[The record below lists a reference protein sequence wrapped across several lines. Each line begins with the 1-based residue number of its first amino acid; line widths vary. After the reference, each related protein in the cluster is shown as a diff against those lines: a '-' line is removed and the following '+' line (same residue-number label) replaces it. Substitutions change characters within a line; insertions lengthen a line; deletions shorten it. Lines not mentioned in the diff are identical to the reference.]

1 VLGRIAVNCLTTDR
15 KDMRARSPVIAIAG
29 AVILLS
35 AAAAAAPD
43 TSAERADPFVWLEQ
57 VDGERAM
64 AWVRAEDAKTAAVL
78 EQDARYPGLFKEAL
92 ELAEA
97 KDRIPEPQLIG
108 GRILNRWQD
117 AAHVRGIWR
126 RTSLAGYQKS
136 APAWMTILDLDAL
149 AVAEKANW
157 FWSGA
162 DCEEPAERR
171 CMIGLSDGGEDAVT
185 LREFDL
191 RSARFVDGGF
201 SLPRGKQGAAWQDA
215 DTLLVS
221 REWSPGELTSSG
233 YPFVVKRIRRGQ
245 PLSAAVEVFRGTAS
259 DVGVSPSAFNDG
271 AGHRE
276 LIIARAISFF
286 EDEYHLVGS
295 NGTRKLALPLKAR
308 VVALVKGRLVVSLRE
323 DWTAD
328 AGVTYRQGSLVSI
341 DLAAAIAAPERL
353 RPTLIYAPGPREAFG
368 QAAATR
374 GHLLVSV
381 LDNVKGRAYVY
392 TPEPAGK
399 WSRRRIALTDNVSIH
414 IVDADL
420 HSDRAFLSVTGFLTP
435 TSLWLADLATGAL
448 ASVKTLPPRFDASH
462 HVVEQF
468 EATSSDGTR
477 VPYFVVHRI
486 DMKLDGNT
494 PTILTAYGGFL
505 VSETPYYSPETGK
518 LWLER
523 GGALV
528 LANIR
533 GGGEFGPA
541 WHEAGL
547 KTHRQRIFDDFTAV
561 ARDLIAKGITS
572 PAHLGIKGG
581 SNGGL
586 LMGVQFIQHPELWG
600 AVDMQVPLL
609 DMLGYEHIAAGSSW
623 VGEYGSVSNPDERAF
638 LASISPYDNVK
649 PGVRYPEALIW
660 STTKDDR
667 VGPQHARKFAARL
680 AAMGVPYLFYEV
692 VQGGHG
698 SGATLAEKAAMTA
711 REFTYFWRKL
721 APPENPR

>member
-1 VLGRIAVNCLTTDR
+1 
-15 KDMRARSPVIAIAG
+15 MRAPPPLIAIAS
-29 AVILLS
+29 AMVLAS
-35 AAAAAAPD
+35 AAAASGADSGAAR
-43 TSAERADPFVWLEQ
+43 EDPFVWLER
-57 VDGERAM
+57 VDDERAM

-78 EQDARYPGLFKEAL
+78 EEDARYSGLFEEAL
-92 ELAEA
+92 EIAEA
-97 KDRIPEPQLIG
+97 KDRIPEPRLIG

-117 AAHVRGIWR
+117 ADHVRGIWR
-126 RTSLAGYQKS
+126 RTSLADYQKS
-136 APAWMTILDLDAL
+136 APSWTTILDLDAL
-149 AVAEKANW
+149 AAAEKANW

-162 DCEEPAERR
+162 DCEERAERR

-201 SLPRGKQGAAWQDA
+201 SLPRGKQDAAWQDA
-215 DTLLVS
+215 DTLLVA
-221 REWSPGELTSSG
+221 REWSPGELTRSG
-233 YPFVVKRIRRGQ
+233 YPFVVKRIKRGQ

-271 AGHRE
+271 AGHRA
-276 LIIARAISFF
+276 LVIRRSVSFF
-286 EDEYHLVGS
+286 EAEYQLVRS
-295 NGTRKLALPLKAR
+295 NGTSKLALPSKADI
-308 VVALVKGRLVVSLRE
+308 VALVAGRLIINLRE
-323 DWTAD
+323 DWTTD
-328 AGVTYRQGSLVSI
+328 AGTFPQGSLVSI
-341 DLAAAIAAPERL
+341 DLAATVAAPERL
-353 RPTLIYAPGPREAFG
+353 RPTLIYAPGPREAFQ

-392 TPEPAGK
+392 KPESAGK
-399 WSRRRIALTDNVSIH
+399 WSRHRIALPDNVSIH

-435 TSLWLADLATGAL
+435 TSLWLANVATGAL
-448 ASVKTLPPRFDASH
+448 AKVKTLPPRFDASH

-468 EATSSDGTR
+468 EAMSSDGTR
-477 VPYFVVHRI
+477 IPYFVVHRI
-486 DMKLDGNT
+486 DMKLDGST

-505 VSETPYYSPETGK
+505 VSETPYYAPQTGK

-541 WHEAGL
+541 WHDAGL

-561 ARDLIAKGITS
+561 ARDLIAKGIAS
-572 PAHLGIKGG
+572 PSHLGIQGG

-623 VGEYGSVSNPDERAF
+623 VGEYGSVSNPEERAF
-638 LASISPYDNVK
+638 LASISPYDNLK
-649 PGVRYPEALIW
+649 PGVPYPEALIW
-660 STTKDDR
+660 TTTKDDR

-698 SGATLAEKAAMTA
+698 SGATLAERAAMTA

-721 APPENPR
+721 APSESPR

>member
-1 VLGRIAVNCLTTDR
+1 MVLA
-15 KDMRARSPVIAIAG
+15 
-29 AVILLS
+29 S
-35 AAAAAAPD
+35 AAAAAGAD
-43 TSAERADPFVWLEQ
+43 SGAAREDPFVWLER

-78 EQDARYPGLFKEAL
+78 EEDARYSGLFEEAL
-92 ELAEA
+92 EIAEA
-97 KDRIPEPQLIG
+97 KDRIPEPRLIG

-117 AAHVRGIWR
+117 ADHVRGIWR
-126 RTSLAGYQKS
+126 RTSLADYQKS
-136 APAWMTILDLDAL
+136 APSWTTILDLDAL
-149 AVAEKANW
+149 AAAEKANW

-162 DCEEPAERR
+162 DCEERAERR

-191 RSARFVDGGF
+191 RSARFVGGGF
-201 SLPRGKQGAAWQDA
+201 SLPRGKQDAAWQDA
-215 DTLLVS
+215 DTLLVA
-221 REWSPGELTSSG
+221 REWSPGELTRSG
-233 YPFVVKRIRRGQ
+233 YPFVVKRIKRGQ

-271 AGHRE
+271 AGHRA
-276 LIIARAISFF
+276 LVIRRSVSFF
-286 EDEYHLVGS
+286 EAEYQLVRS
-295 NGTRKLALPLKAR
+295 NGTSKLALPSKADI
-308 VVALVKGRLVVSLRE
+308 VALVAGRLIINLRE
-323 DWTAD
+323 DWTTD
-328 AGVTYRQGSLVSI
+328 AGTFPQGSLVSI
-341 DLAAAIAAPERL
+341 DLAATVAAPERL
-353 RPTLIYAPGPREAFG
+353 RPTLIYAPGPREAFQ

-392 TPEPAGK
+392 KPESAGK
-399 WSRRRIALTDNVSIH
+399 WSRHRIALPDNVSIH

-435 TSLWLADLATGAL
+435 TSLWLANVATGAL
-448 ASVKTLPPRFDASH
+448 AKVKTLPPRFDASH

-468 EATSSDGTR
+468 EAMSSDGTR
-477 VPYFVVHRI
+477 IPYFVVHRI
-486 DMKLDGNT
+486 DMKLDGGT

-505 VSETPYYSPETGK
+505 VSETPYYAPQTGK

-541 WHEAGL
+541 WHDAGL

-561 ARDLIAKGITS
+561 ARDLIAKGIAS
-572 PAHLGIKGG
+572 PSHLGIQGG

-623 VGEYGSVSNPDERAF
+623 VGEYGSVSNPEERAF
-638 LASISPYDNVK
+638 LASISPYDNLK
-649 PGVRYPEALIW
+649 PGVPYPEALIW
-660 STTKDDR
+660 TTTKDDR

-698 SGATLAEKAAMTA
+698 SGATLAERAAMTA

-721 APPENPR
+721 APSESPR

>member
-1 VLGRIAVNCLTTDR
+1 
-15 KDMRARSPVIAIAG
+15 MRAPPPLIAIAS
-29 AVILLS
+29 AMVLAS
-35 AAAAAAPD
+35 AAAASGADSGAAR
-43 TSAERADPFVWLEQ
+43 EDPFVWLER
-57 VDGERAM
+57 VDDERAM

-78 EQDARYPGLFKEAL
+78 EEDARYSGLFEEAL
-92 ELAEA
+92 EIAEA
-97 KDRIPEPQLIG
+97 KDRIPEPRLIS

-117 AAHVRGIWR
+117 ADHVRGIWR
-126 RTSLAGYQKS
+126 RTSLADYQKS
-136 APAWMTILDLDAL
+136 APSWTTILDLDAL
-149 AVAEKANW
+149 AAAEKANW

-162 DCEEPAERR
+162 DCEERAERR

-201 SLPRGKQGAAWQDA
+201 SLPRGKQDAAWQDA
-215 DTLLVS
+215 DTLLVA
-221 REWSPGELTSSG
+221 REWSPGELTRSG
-233 YPFVVKRIRRGQ
+233 YPFVVKRIKRGQ

-271 AGHRE
+271 AGHRA
-276 LIIARAISFF
+276 LVIRRSVSFF
-286 EDEYHLVGS
+286 EAEYQLVRS
-295 NGTRKLALPLKAR
+295 NGTSKLALPSKADI
-308 VVALVKGRLVVSLRE
+308 VALVAGRLIINLRE
-323 DWTAD
+323 DWTTD
-328 AGVTYRQGSLVSI
+328 AGTFPQGSLVSI
-341 DLAAAIAAPERL
+341 DLAATVAAPERL
-353 RPTLIYAPGPREAFG
+353 RPTLIYAPGPREAFQ

-392 TPEPAGK
+392 KPESAGK
-399 WSRRRIALTDNVSIH
+399 WSRHRIALPDNVSIH

-435 TSLWLADLATGAL
+435 TSLWLANVATGAL
-448 ASVKTLPPRFDASH
+448 ATVKTLPPRFDASH

-468 EATSSDGTR
+468 EAMSSDGTR
-477 VPYFVVHRI
+477 IPYFVVHRI
-486 DMKLDGNT
+486 DMKLDGGT

-505 VSETPYYSPETGK
+505 VSETPYYAPQTGK

-541 WHEAGL
+541 WHDAGL

-572 PAHLGIKGG
+572 PSHLGIQGG

-623 VGEYGSVSNPDERAF
+623 VGEYGSVSNPEERAF
-638 LASISPYDNVK
+638 LASISPYDNLK
-649 PGVRYPEALIW
+649 PGVPYPEALIW
-660 STTKDDR
+660 TTTKDDR

-698 SGATLAEKAAMTA
+698 SGATLAERAAMTA

-721 APPENPR
+721 APSESPR